1 MLCCKL
7 RKAGPRCSDLP
18 LQRVPAYVAGT
29 PAAKVGMPLYLQRPL
44 EGEFIPYYQKY
55 IDLVP
60 DGDLIELLARHA
72 DETLALLREQPPEF
86 ADHAYAEGKWT
97 VKQVVGHVCDAERI
111 FTYRLLRIARADQT
125 PLAGFDENAYVPAGG
140 FEARTLES
148 LLEEFAA
155 VRQAT
160 IALIAGLPDAGWSR
174 SGIANDSPISAR
186 ALAYI
191 LAGHELHHRGVL
203 RSRYLSSSAVSA

>member
-1 MLCCKL
+1 MF
-7 RKAGPRCSDLP
+7 RRD
-18 LQRVPAYVAGT
+18 PAL
-29 PAAKVGMPLYLQRPL
+29 KVNMPLFLQRPL

-72 DETLALLREQPPEF
+72 DETIALLREQPPEI

-125 PLAGFDENAYVPAGG
+125 PLPGFDENAYVPPGE
-140 FEARTLES
+140 FETRTLES

-160 IALIAGLPDAGWSR
+160 IALVAGLPDAAWSR
-174 SGIANDSPISAR
+174 SGIANGDPISAR

-191 LAGHELHHRGVL
+191 LTGHELHHRGVL
-203 RSRYLSSSAVSA
+203 HARYLHTPAIPT